1 MPFQAAPYG
10 AHVGFAQH
18 SAGYTGT
25 GVRIFRAPAVRRKN
39 TAHTRVHSR
48 RIYMTEFM
56 LTLEHGLSQLI
67 ELSIHVLEFMGVATI
82 LMGAFRAVY
91 EICRRQ
97 PGVRLKLAKS
107 MALALEFKLGGEILR
122 TVQVRD
128 WSEIAIVGAII
139 LLRGVLN
146 LLIHHEIKIEEDRD
160 ERMKAL
166 MTGEV
171 AHTQHAPQ
179 ASACVLYSP
188 DPAVLA
194 RWYCE
199 ALGASAR
206 KADGIW
212 LLSRDGLEIALREG
226 DVTGEGCFIVDD
238 PEALQREF
246 MAKGVRIPRAL
257 EDGAFT
263 AIDADGHNL
272 RFIARQGK

>member
-1 MPFQAAPYG
+1 M
-10 AHVGFAQH
+10 
-18 SAGYTGT
+18 
-25 GVRIFRAPAVRRKN
+25 N
-39 TAHTRVHSR
+39 
-48 RIYMTEFM
+48 EFM
-56 LTLEHGLSQLI
+56 TMLEHGLSQLI

-82 LMGAFRAVY
+82 LLGAFRAVY
-91 EICRRQ
+91 EICRRH
-97 PGVRLKLAKS
+97 PGVRLKLAES

-171 AHTQHAPQ
+171 AHASDAPQ
-179 ASACVLYSP
+179 TSACVLYSP
-188 DPAVLA
+188 DPAGLA

-199 ALGASAR
+199 EIGMGAR

-212 LLSRDGLEIALREG
+212 LLNRDGLEIALREG
-226 DVTGEGCFIVDD
+226 GVQGEGCFIVDD
-238 PEALQREF
+238 PESLQREF
-246 MAKGVRIPRAL
+246 MARGVRIPRAL
-257 EDGAFT
+257 EGGAFT
-263 AIDADGHNL
+263 ALDADGHSL
-272 RFIARQGK
+272 RFMARRGK

>member
-1 MPFQAAPYG
+1 
-10 AHVGFAQH
+10 
-18 SAGYTGT
+18 
-25 GVRIFRAPAVRRKN
+25 
-39 TAHTRVHSR
+39 
-48 RIYMTEFM
+48 MTEFM
-56 LTLEHGLSQLI
+56 GMLEHGLSQLI

-82 LMGAFRAVY
+82 LTGAFYAVY
-91 EICRRQ
+91 EICRRH
-97 PGVRLKLAKS
+97 PGVRLKLAES

-171 AHTQHAPQ
+171 AHAPHAPQ
-179 ASACVLYSP
+179 ASASACVLYSP
-188 DPAVLA
+188 DPAGLA

-226 DVTGEGCFIVDD
+226 DVQGEGCFIVDN

-263 AIDADGHNL
+263 ATDADGHSL
-272 RFIARQGK
+272 RFIARHGN